1 MVKYLFCK
9 LIGCMDMNFSK
20 MWYEMYDDFMCC
32 NYYIDF
38 LVMVIIYVFI
48 C

>member
-20 MWYEMYDDFMCC
+20 MWYEMYDYFMC